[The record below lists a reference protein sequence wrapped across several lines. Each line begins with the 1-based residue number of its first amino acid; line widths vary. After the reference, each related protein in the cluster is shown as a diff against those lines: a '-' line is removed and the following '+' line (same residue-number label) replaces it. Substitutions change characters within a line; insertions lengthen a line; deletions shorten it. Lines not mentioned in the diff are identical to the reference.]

1 MSLPRLKLFNL
12 TQNHLSL
19 ILEQLKETYSTQMTK
34 MIRIYRILNQIF
46 YLFKFGSLI
55 LSEFDKQVHVR
66 SAVFKGG
73 GKIAEILTSA

>member
-19 ILEQLKETYSTQMTK
+19 ILEQLKETYSPQMTK

-55 LSEFDKQVHVR
+55 LSEFDKQVR